1 MRKRTVTVAAIAFAV
16 VFLLG
21 FGANEIVR
29 ARRVII
35 GDNQVVL
42 GQDAFGGYL
51 IIRDIHGNEVFRV
64 QGGEVRMPTGGTPS
78 SPLSVPRAAQSDGD
92 KIAQLIK
99 VRPFVV
105 DPAIYEDIREL
116 IAVAEDLE
124 SNARKMELQ
133 AGALRDRERSSKPVY
148 YWDRWGVRHQY
159 AMTDGISNRTLR
171 GKLRDHA
178 LELKKL
184 AKVKRGE
191 ANRLERPIA
200 VPRQVVTVWNGTRQI
215 ILITKGDLGNKLS
228 KIPVSG
234 FFSWTG
240 SAARAGDIDS
250 SQQGMEHYEVRTIK
264 VVSRPNGWLDAP

>member
-1 MRKRTVTVAAIAFAV
+1 MRKRTVTVAAIACVV

-51 IIRDIHGNEVFRV
+51 VIRDIRGNEVFRV
-64 QGGEVRMPTGGTPS
+64 QGGEVRMPTAGAPS
-78 SPLSVPRAAQSDGD
+78 RSLSVPRAAQSDGD
-92 KIAQLIK
+92 KIAQFIK

-159 AMTDGISNRTLR
+159 TTDGISNVTLR
-171 GKLRDHA
+171 GELRDHA

-200 VPRQVVTVWNGTRQI
+200 VPRQVLTAWNGSRQI
-215 ILITKGDLGNKLS
+215 ILITKGDMGDKLS
-228 KIPVSG
+228 KIPVSE
-234 FFSWTG
+234 FFAWTG
-240 SAARAGDIDS
+240 SAARAGDIDT
-250 SQQGMEHYEVRTIK
+250 SQQGLEHYEIRSIK
-264 VVSRPNGWLDAP
+264 VVSRPDGWVDAP